1 MMLSQINSSFIK
13 DNREFLFSFYL
24 KFNILREQFINVRV
38 GYFKQIQKIQ
48 ELNSILGQFF
58 AELELYEK
66 SNAQKFKEFVM
77 YGHKD

>member
-1 MMLSQINSSFIK
+1 MLSQINSSFIK